1 MKVYL
6 ILLGHQFSGATGS
19 ISGMSPPVLLDQ
31 LAGLIADNRARLN
44 HIFNPEFHFTF
55 GPQILCQVG
64 QLLQS
69 FNLESYILSYGKSGT
84 PCSKRI
90 RTLQILAQIVYE
102 AL

>member
-1 MKVYL
+1 M
-6 ILLGHQFSGATGS
+6 TTT
-19 ISGMSPPVLLDQ
+19 VLLDQ
-31 LAGLIADNRARLN
+31 LAGMIADNRARLN

-90 RTLQILAQIVYE
+90 RTL
-102 AL
+102 